1 MLLFYR
7 EVARRDGRESPAAAA
22 VYYRIADRTG
32 RPYGIADLTMQTAGI
47 ARITLRGSSL
57 VTAFGFPV
65 EPSR

>member
-1 MLLFYR
+1 
-7 EVARRDGRESPAAAA
+7 

-32 RPYGIADLTMQTAGI
+32 RPYGIAVLTMQTAGI